1 MSPSAHSQT
10 PLDNLLLSFLPAS
23 DFARLAPKLTF
34 VALSVGQV
42 IYESGER
49 LEHIYFPTS
58 SVVSLLYTMEDGA
71 TAEMGM
77 AGNDGAVG
85 VALFLGGATMP
96 NRAVVKAGGG
106 AYRMSAQVLREEFA
120 RAGPLQAL
128 LLRYTQALI
137 TQIAQ
142 TAVCNRL
149 HPIEK
154 RLCRWLLLSHDRVH
168 SDELHMTQEFIANM
182 LGGRREGVTIA
193 AGRLQ
198 DAGLIHYC
206 RGHIQIL
213 NRQALEKTACECYGI
228 VRREFNRLFVAP
240 AK

>member
-1 MSPSAHSQT
+1 M
-10 PLDNLLLSFLPAS
+10 
-23 DFARLAPKLTF
+23 
-34 VALSVGQV
+34 
-42 IYESGER
+42 YEPGEP

-58 SVVSLLYTMEDGA
+58 SMISLLYTTEDGA

-77 AGNDGAVG
+77 VGKDGAMG

-96 NRAVVKAGGG
+96 HRAVVKVGGG
-106 AYRMSAQVLREEFA
+106 AYRMSAHVLREEFA
-120 RAGPLQAL
+120 RAGALQNA

-137 TQIAQ
+137 TEIAQ

-168 SDELHMTQEFIANM
+168 SNDLMMTQEAIAKM
-182 LGGRREGVTIA
+182 LGGRREAVTIA

-198 DAGLIHYC
+198 NAGFIHYC
-206 RGHIQIL
+206 RGHIRIL
-213 NRQALEKTACECYGI
+213 NRQALQKTACECYEI
-228 VRREFNRLFVAP
+228 VRRELDRLFVAQ
-240 AK
+240 ASR